1 MLTGFLGSGK
11 TTFVNYLL
19 HADHG
24 LRLAIIEN
32 EFGEVGVDDGLV
44 HLQSTETVIEMMNG
58 CICCTVRD
66 DLIVALKQLVKERRH
81 QFDAII
87 IETTGLADPAPVAQS
102 FFMDDEMKKLF
113 LLDAIV
119 TFVDCQNT
127 LQHLDESK
135 PEGVENEAVEQVAFA
150 DVLVLNKTDLV
161 SADTL
166 SALKDRLRSI
176 NATAPMHE
184 STFSIVPTSA
194 VLNVRAFNLDRTI
207 EMDATFLDA
216 DQEHMHDN
224 TVSSVGVCIE
234 GEFDPE
240 LFKNW
245 IDELLATR
253 GQDIFRCKGILSI
266 CGSNDRYVFQ
276 GVHMLLT
283 MGGGDLPKWG
293 PEEKRLN
300 KMCFIGRNLDRKAI
314 IDGLSKSLFNG
325 KYPEPGVPP
334 KTTLRFAVGAKV
346 LVNLSG
352 WVQGTIAAQWYREPL
367 WETGKFVSYQIELP
381 DGGGMV
387 WAPKD
392 TNKFVRSVKG

>member
-1 MLTGFLGSGK
+1 VLTGFLGSGK

-119 TFVDCQNT
+119 TFVDCQHT

>member
-1 MLTGFLGSGK
+1 VLTGSLGSGK
-11 TTFVNYLL
+11 TTFLKYLL
-19 HADHG
+19 HAEHG

-32 EFGEVGVDDGLV
+32 KFGVDDRPV

-66 DLIVALKQLVKERRH
+66 DLIVALKRLVKERRH

-87 IETTGLADPAPVAQS
+87 IETTGLTDSAPVAQS

-119 TFVDCQNT
+119 TFVDCQHS
-127 LQHLDESK
+127 LQHLDKSK
-135 PEGVENEAVEQVAFA
+135 PEVENEAVEQIAFA
-150 DVLVLNKTDLV
+150 DVLILNKTDLV

-166 SALKDRLRSI
+166 SALKGRLRSI
-176 NATAPMHE
+176 NATARMHE
-184 STFSIVPTSA
+184 STFSVVPTSA

-207 EMDATFLDA
+207 EMDAAFLDA
-216 DQEHMHDN
+216 DQEHMCDN

-240 LFKNW
+240 QFKNW

-253 GQDIFRCKGILSI
+253 GEDIFRCKGILSI
-266 CGSNDRYVFQ
+266 CGSEERYVFQ
-276 GVHMLLT
+276 GVFLTNMLLT

-293 PEEKRLN
+293 GEKRLN
-300 KMCFIGRNLDRKAI
+300 KMCFTGRNLDKKAI
-314 IDGLSKSLFNG
+314 IDGLSKCLFNG
-325 KYPEPGVPP
+325 KYPKPGVPP
-334 KTTLRFAVGAKV
+334 KTTLRFPVGAKV
-346 LVNLSG
+346 QVNLSG
-352 WVQGTIAAQWYREPL
+352 WVHGTIVAQWYREPL

-392 TNKFVRSVKG
+392 THKFVRSIKS

>member
-1 MLTGFLGSGK
+1 VLTGFLGSGK

-119 TFVDCQNT
+119 TFVDCQHT

-184 STFSIVPTSA
+184 STFSVVPTSA

>member
-119 TFVDCQNT
+119 TFVDCQHT

-184 STFSIVPTSA
+184 STFSVVPTSA

-207 EMDATFLDA
+207 EMDAAFLDA